1 MSNSN
6 SNSNGNGSTSTTSA
20 SVGRESRSNHAPA
33 AANPITNSASA
44 QAFCDAAI
52 DATRNDK
59 PASMFNA
66 SGFVTPGSLDGQSVQ
81 NRLRMASSLINSL
94 AGTVE
99 QGGAE
104 GQAASDA
111 LRIIGE
117 YSGTASAAR
126 ENARNERILAEAD
139 AIRARQGKGQ
149 KATRA

>member
-1 MSNSN
+1 MSDGNT
-6 SNSNGNGSTSTTSA
+6 NGNDSSTSA
-20 SVGRESRSNHAPA
+20 PVGRESRSNHAPA
-33 AANPITNSASA
+33 TANPISNPATA
-44 QAFCDAAI
+44 QTFCDAAI
-52 DATRNDK
+52 EATRNDK

-99 QGGAE
+99 QGGTE

-111 LRIIGE
+111 LRVIGE

-139 AIRARQGKGQ
+139 AIRARQSKGQ
-149 KATRA
+149 KARA